1 MQFTAMFRRNAF
13 LLWYT
18 GRGMDEME
26 FAESVTWM
34 ILCLMTSTIVVSGC
48 YADEEEDLEEH
59 G

>member
-26 FAESVTWM
+26 FAESVTYM
-34 ILCLMTSTIVVSGC
+34 DDLVFDDQHYRCIRMLC
-48 YADEEEDLEEH
+48 
-59 G
+59 